1 MKTIAI
7 ANQKG
12 GVGKS
17 TTALLLGEGLKKRGR
32 KVLLID
38 LDAQGNL
45 TDSLD
50 VGGTNAGGT
59 AALFDSSLTLP
70 GEIVSTPR
78 GDILPANPF
87 IIDINL
93 APGKINSLRAS
104 LETVRDNYD
113 YCIIDTPPGL
123 GVLLMSALIAADSVI
138 IPILAEPYT
147 LKGLMQIVDT
157 INTVRSQ
164 TNSALKIDG
173 LLLTRYSPRT
183 VLNRQLAEEY
193 KAYAE
198 SIGTRLYQ
206 SFIRDG
212 IALREA
218 QIKHI
223 SLYDYAP
230 RATVTRDYNTFT
242 EEFISYEQGL

>member
-17 TTALLLGEGLKKRGR
+17 TTALLLGEGLKRRGR
-32 KVLLID
+32 RVLLID

-50 VGGTNAGGT
+50 VEGKNDGGT
-59 AALFDSSLTLP
+59 AALFNSSFSLP
-70 GEIVSTPR
+70 AEIVRTPR
-78 GDILPANPF
+78 ADILPANPF

-93 APGKINSLRAS
+93 EAGKINSLRNA

-123 GVLLMSALIAADSVI
+123 GVLLMSALIASDSVI

-157 INTVRSQ
+157 INTVRSEA
-164 TNSALKIDG
+164 NKALKIDG

-183 VLNRQLAEEY
+183 VLNRQLAEQY

-198 SIGTRLYQ
+198 SIGTRLYS

-212 IALREA
+212 VALREA
-218 QIKHI
+218 QIQHA
-223 SLYDYAP
+223 SLYEYAP
-230 RATVTRDYNTFT
+230 RATVTKDYSTFT
-242 EEFISYEQGL
+242 EEFIKHE